1 MGKFGIGQPVRRI
14 EDQRLLRGHG
24 RYNDDISLLWQAY
37 AAILRSPHA
46 HAEILNIDAQRARSQ
61 PGVLGVFTYADL
73 AADGLGPIPCPGADR
88 MGGVEVVRPA
98 RPALTGDRVRYVG
111 DYVALVV
118 AETVDAAREAAE
130 TIEVIYDSLPFV
142 TDTASA
148 VEAETPQIWPEAPGN
163 ICVDWSKGDAKG
175 VDTAFAEADH
185 IVRLRVINNR
195 VVVNSMEPR
204 GAIGEFDPGT
214 GRYTLHAVNQIPH
227 LMRRSLCESVL
238 NIPESK
244 LRIVT
249 PDVGGG
255 FGMKN
260 IYPEHAL
267 VLWAAKKL
275 GRPVKW
281 SGDRSDAFVSDTHAR
296 DNVTDVELAL
306 DGKGRFL
313 AIRASTIANMGAYLS
328 TFGPMIPTVTGSNLL
343 VGVYAIPVA
352 HVRVRCVFTNTVPV
366 DAYRGAGR
374 PEVCYALERTVDAAA
389 RELGLSPAEI
399 RKRNFISPEAM
410 PHETCMGEVYDSG
423 DFPRNLGDALIKA
436 EWDGFAAR
444 RLESEAR
451 GRLRGIGLAT
461 YIESCGGGK
470 NEMAEIRVDG
480 DGQVSLLIGSQDSG
494 QGHPTA
500 YAQIVSEHLGLPL
513 HRIRLVQGDTDIV
526 AYGTGTGFS
535 RSVTVG
541 GVAVDRAAVQV
552 ADRCRLIAAHMLEA
566 PEADIE
572 IVDGAG
578 LVRGTD
584 RSVTFEE
591 IAARAYTPRGL
602 PDELGFGIAERHEY
616 MPPGL
621 TYPNGCHV
629 CEVEVDPDTG
639 VVDVLRYTV
648 VDDLGKLLNPMLV
661 DGQVHGGI
669 VQGIGQAMLENCVYD
684 AESGQLLTGSFM
696 DYTMPRADDV
706 PSFDLAYNEIP
717 CTTNPL
723 GIKGAGEAGTIGS
736 APALI
741 NAIVDALS
749 GFGVTHVD
757 MPATPQ
763 QVWEAIQQAT
773 AKISTNENT
782 PST

>member
-24 RYNDDISLLWQAY
+24 RYNDDINLPGQAY

-61 PGVLGVFTYADL
+61 PRVLGVFTYADL
-73 AADGLGPIPCPGADR
+73 AADGLGSIPCPGADR
-88 MGGVEVVRPA
+88 MDGVEVVRPA

-130 TIEVIYDSLPFV
+130 AIEVTYDSLPFV

-148 VEAETPQIWPEAPGN
+148 VEAETPQIWPEAPCN
-163 ICVDWSKGDAKG
+163 ICVDWSKGDAEG
-175 VDTAFAEADH
+175 VDAAFAEAGH

-195 VVVNSMEPR
+195 LVVNSMEPR

-214 GRYTLHAVNQIPH
+214 DRYTLHAGNQIPH
-227 LMRRSLCESVL
+227 LMRRGLCESVL
-238 NIPESK
+238 NIPESN

-313 AIRASTIANMGAYLS
+313 AIRASTIADMGAYLS

-374 PEVCYALERTVDAAA
+374 PEVCYALERILDAAA

-399 RKRNFISPEAM
+399 RKRNFIPPEAM

-451 GRLRGIGLAT
+451 GRLRGIGLAA

-480 DGQVSLLIGSQDSG
+480 NGQVSLLIGSQDNG

-513 HRIRLVQGDTDIV
+513 HHIRLVQGDTDVV

-541 GVAVDRAAVQV
+541 GVAVDRAAAQV

-566 PEADIE
+566 SAADIE

-584 RSVTFEE
+584 LSVTFEE

-602 PDELGFGIAERHEY
+602 PVELGFGIAERHEY